1 MYSYLAR
8 QPILNKDKVT
18 IGYELL
24 FRDGPENSFPNIC
37 DETATNRLLID
48 NFFSSGSNQVTGGKR
63 GFVNFPHA
71 SLIQRVPLLFPKKS
85 FIIEILETCEPND
98 ELLEA
103 VIELNQKGY
112 TLALDDFIPS
122 PEWKRFIPYIHIIKF
137 DIRVTPIEKCMLFI
151 RLHKTIKI
159 KYLAEKVETYEEF
172 VRAKDAGFDFFQGY
186 FFSKPE
192 MLQRKSLSPSSL
204 TTLRLYQEICQSE
217 VDYNKIEEII
227 ATDVSLSYKLLRHVN
242 GMFVIRA
249 KPISSF
255 KQALVYL
262 GEERL
267 RRFITFVAT
276 SHALENKPQ
285 SLYNLS
291 LQRAQFCERLGAR
304 SPLNIS
310 SNQAFLMGLFSLLD
324 SLLDQPLN
332 ELLLLLPLSSEI
344 KEALLD
350 HTGSLGMLLKLAMA
364 YDTADWDSVNQ
375 CTSALKLKESDVA
388 DAYMSSVKWATAFE
402 RTMTKPDV

>member
-37 DETATNRLLID
+37 DEEATNRLLID

-71 SLIQRVPLLFPKKS
+71 SLIQRVPLMFPKQS
-85 FIIEILETCEPND
+85 FIIEILESCEPND

-103 VIELNQKGY
+103 IIELNQKGY
-112 TLALDDFIPS
+112 TLALDDFNPS
-122 PEWKRFIPYIHIIKF
+122 PEWNRFIPYIHIIKF
-137 DIRVTPIEKCMLFI
+137 DIRQTPIEKCALFI
-151 RLHKTIKI
+151 RRHKIGKL
-159 KYLAEKVETYEEF
+159 KFLAEKVENHEEF
-172 VRAKDAGFDFFQGY
+172 MAAYDAGFDFFQGY

-192 MLQRKSLSPSSL
+192 MMQRRSL
-204 TTLRLYQEICQSE
+204 TPSGLTTIRLYQEICQPE
-217 VDYNKIEEII
+217 VDYNKVEEII

-242 GMFVIRA
+242 GMLITRA

-262 GEERL
+262 GEEKL
-267 RRFITFVAT
+267 RRFITFVAA

-291 LQRAQFCERLGAR
+291 LQRAQFCERLVPKASIKVCG
-304 SPLNIS
+304 
-310 SNQAFLMGLFSLLD
+310 NQAFLTGLFSLLD
-324 SLLDQPLN
+324 SLLDQPLE
-332 ELLLLLPLSSEI
+332 ELLRLLPLSDDI
-344 KEALLD
+344 KSALIEQK
-350 HTGSLGMLLKLAMA
+350 GPLGILLKLAVA
-364 YDTADWDSVNQ
+364 YDKADWDVVAR
-375 CTSALKLKESDVA
+375 CTTALKLNESDVV
-388 DAYMSSVKWATAFE
+388 DAYMQSVKWATAFE
-402 RTMTKPDV
+402 RTMTKNDV